1 MNTSKSMHEQISA
14 FANGELA
21 PAAEAAVLAALRA
34 PAKQA
39 IWDDYHHIGDILRSV
54 EMAAAVRPDFATRMA
69 VRLASEPVYMADTA
83 VAAAASATVDGRH
96 APAQVQWLKRLAMPA
111 SAVAA
116 AVMLTIVAVPRMAGL
131 QSAGDLPVPGLSKP
145 EALAQIG
152 TANGVVLRDPRV
164 EEYLLAH
171 QRFSPSVFSSA
182 QFARSAAFATDSLK

>member
-14 FANGELA
+14 FADGELA

-96 APAQVQWLKRLAMPA
+96 APAQVGSARGTVPDARPATSDCRAGTRLPRRHRPPGVGWL
-111 SAVAA
+111 
-116 AVMLTIVAVPRMAGL
+116 
-131 QSAGDLPVPGLSKP
+131 PGRSNDAP
-145 EALAQIG
+145 EHG
-152 TANGVVLRDPRV
+152 GVD
-164 EEYLLAH
+164 EELHAH
-171 QRFSPSVFSSA
+171 YP
-182 QFARSAAFATDSLK
+182 DWG